1 MTDRPTHRPEDAHD
15 DRPLTPA
22 EEERVRRL
30 LADARHTE
38 PAPDDVVSRLDA
50 VLAGLAAEGTAAGS
64 GADAVV
70 ADGPGAEAGRAGAG
84 AARPDGTSPDEASG
98 APVADLAAAR
108 RRRRRLT
115 QVLVAAAAVT
125 VVGVTGP
132 QLLGGA
138 GDMMTA
144 ESDST
149 SAGDAGGADTSA
161 ESGPQAAIEQDG
173 DVEDSL
179 GGEESRS
186 LAAPELT
193 GDSLLSEAQRLREAS
208 PEPEAVYGSESL
220 AKSAVSACRDGAAW
234 GPGRRVLVTF
244 EGADAVLVYRPAS
257 DGVQR
262 VDLLLCGDDT
272 PTRSLTL
279 PAP

>member
-1 MTDRPTHRPEDAHD
+1 MTDRPEDRPD

-38 PAPDDVVSRLDA
+38 PMPGDVVARLDA
-50 VLAGLAAEGTAAGS
+50 VLAGLAAEGVEGAAG
-64 GADAVV
+64 DT
-70 ADGPGAEAGRAGAG
+70 AG
-84 AARPDGTSPDEASG
+84 AASEGAGRPDPTG

-125 VVGVTGP
+125 VVGVAGP

-138 GDMMTA
+138 GDMMSA
-144 ESDST
+144 ESGST
-149 SAGDAGGADTSA
+149 SAGDAGGADASVESA
-161 ESGPQAAIEQDG
+161 PQAATGQDG
-173 DVEDSL
+173 DTEDDV
-179 GGEESRS
+179 GGEEPRS
-186 LAAPELT
+186 LAAPELS
-193 GDSLLSEAQRLREAS
+193 GDSLRSEARRLQETS
-208 PEPEAVYGSESL
+208 PAPEATFGDES
-220 AKSAVSACRDGAAW
+220 SARSALSACRDGADW

-244 EGADAVLVYRPAS
+244 DGAEAVLVYRPAE

-272 PTRSLTL
+272 PLRSVTL